1 MKLAKTISICRAG
14 QLTKAQ
20 KTEAIALGKR
30 LVPNDVPELLNLVAL
45 QDGKVI
51 GVLYADAKA
60 APAVIHVI
68 GVHPAKQRLGI
79 GKQLVAEFEKQMD
92 FLGIAEFEVDCTTE
106 ASQKLFESSGFVFN
120 GKHGAKPAWEI
131 ANNVERL

>member
-1 MKLAKTISICRAG
+1 MKLAKTISICRIG

-20 KTEAIALGKR
+20 VAEATALAR
-30 LVPNDVPELLNLVAL
+30 NLVPNNVPELLHLAAI

-51 GVLYADAKA
+51 GVLYADAKS
-60 APAVIHVI
+60 APAIIHVI
-68 GVHPAKQRLGI
+68 GVHPTKQRLGI
-79 GKQLVAEFEKQMD
+79 GKQLLEEFEKQMD

-106 ASQKLFESSGFVFN
+106 ASQKLFEAAGFVFN

-131 ANNVERL
+131 ANAVTRF